1 MSTLPTSQG
10 LSDREAIADC
20 IYRAM
25 SAFDL
30 ADRALLDSSFFDDA
44 VFQVVGDTMV
54 GRQAIYEQS
63 FDFVS
68 KLDTTHHPS
77 GIRIEF
83 SSDGGRQAAQVC
95 CSFIAYHWRPGEG
108 MKEGASRF
116 TVGGYYFVDVEKDT
130 TDGLWKARRFEVKAL
145 WTEGDA
151 GVMSRG

>member
-1 MSTLPTSQG
+1 MSFRPTSQG
-10 LSDREAIADC
+10 MSDREAIADC
-20 IYRAM
+20 IYRAVQ
-25 SAFDL
+25 AFDL

-54 GRQAIYEQS
+54 GRQAIHEQS

-83 SSDGGRQAAQVC
+83 SSDGGETARVS
-95 CSFIAYHWRPGEG
+95 CSFIAFHWRQGEG

-116 TVGGYYFVDVEKDT
+116 TVGGYYFVDVEKDAA
-130 TDGLWKARRFEVKAL
+130 DGLWKARRFEVKAL
-145 WTEGDA
+145 WTEGDVE
-151 GVMSRG
+151 VMSRG

>member
-1 MSTLPTSQG
+1 MSIHAFSQG

-20 IYRAM
+20 IYRAVQ
-25 SAFDL
+25 AFDL
-30 ADRALLDSSFFDDA
+30 ADRALLDSCFFDDA
-44 VFQVVGDTMV
+44 VFQVVGDTIV

-83 SSDGGRQAAQVC
+83 STNGAKVC
-95 CSFIAYHWRPGEG
+95 CCFLAYHWRQGEG

-130 TDGLWKARRFEVKAL
+130 ADGLWKARRFKVKAL

>member
-1 MSTLPTSQG
+1 MSIHPSSQG

-20 IYRAM
+20 IYRAVQ
-25 SAFDL
+25 AFDL
-30 ADRALLDSSFFDDA
+30 ADCALLDSCFFDDA

-54 GRQAIYEQS
+54 GRQAIHEQS

-68 KLDTTHHPS
+68 KLDTTHYPS
-77 GIRIEF
+77 GIRIEWP
-83 SSDGGRQAAQVC
+83 SNDANAAKVC
-95 CSFIAYHWRPGEG
+95 CSFLAYHWRQGEG

-130 TDGLWKARRFEVKAL
+130 ADGLWKARRFEVKAL
-145 WTEGDA
+145 WTEGNV